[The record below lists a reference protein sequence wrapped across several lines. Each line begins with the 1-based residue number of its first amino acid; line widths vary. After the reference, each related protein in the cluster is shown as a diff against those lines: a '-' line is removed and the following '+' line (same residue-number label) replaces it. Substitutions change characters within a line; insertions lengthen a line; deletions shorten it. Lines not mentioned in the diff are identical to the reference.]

1 MELKDAYLVP
11 MIGFGGYDETLTLEN
26 KGKWKI
32 RTIIILFIKLQ
43 FYKRIE

>member
-1 MELKDAYLVP
+1 MELKNAYLVP
-11 MIGFGGYDETLTLEN
+11 IIGFGGYDEILTLEN

-43 FYKRIE
+43 YYKRIE